1 MLHSYFNFGQGAHE
15 CQDLYI
21 NVCSWQQIPKPKSD
35 QDPIPVRGG
44 TLRNRTVQTSVQSFT
59 ASKQGQI
66 FDLAFNPDVLEECLK
81 DAETESMLVELS
93 MDYIEKQVGL
103 WLNRNSCI
111 KLKEK
116 CIGTKQELHGS
127 LNEQYKHLLVRT
139 DEPTVRLPSAASKK
153 QPQKPNSCAG
163 TESVTDALYNV
174 TLADEWVGSHE
185 RGGASAP
192 PVASASKPS
201 GLIQE
206 VGGEGEVVPKY
217 RVWTEVDGSRVC
229 VEVDLPGVNK
239 VTEVDLDLI
248 EVCGCSAMWI
258 HHTIG
263 CVFMYG
269 HASTVCLY
277 VWVCTYTVRSYPSG
291 VYSPFICGVLC
302 CVPV

>member
-44 TLRNRTVQTSVQSFT
+44 TLRNRTVQTSVESFT

-81 DAETESMLVELS
+81 DAETEGMLVELS

-103 WLNRNSCI
+103 RLNRNSCV

-127 LNEQYKHLLVRT
+127 LNEQYKHLLART
-139 DEPTVRLPSAASKK
+139 DEPAVRLPSAASKK
-153 QPQKPNSCAG
+153 PPNSCTGA
-163 TESVTDALYNV
+163 ESVTDALYNV

-258 HHTIG
+258 QHTIG
-263 CVFMYG
+263 CVFMHG
-269 HASTVCLY
+269 HASIEYVVTSLVCVAHAFVVY
-277 VWVCTYTVRSYPSG
+277 VVVFQCRVQ
-291 VYSPFICGVLC
+291 
-302 CVPV
+302 